1 MYYIEYVLLDTGVLF
16 VFVFVFSLSLGVVSM
31 SNWKYPVLVC

>member
-16 VFVFVFSLSLGVVSM
+16 VFVFSLSLSLSV
-31 SNWKYPVLVC
+31 WFP

>member
-1 MYYIEYVLLDTGVLF
+1 MYYIEYLLLDTGVL
-16 VFVFVFSLSLGVVSM
+16 FVFVFSLSLGVVSI